1 MKMEL
6 QMDDYR
12 LGWDDPIAQ
21 LNSLRVAVKE
31 LLALGLGPQEKGTG
45 PRERFDRATRRL
57 IIYRGWPDRLKH
69 RRENI
74 SSARIAVRED
84 QGAWFRFDLLSAK
97 ERRALADDI
106 LALYEAC
113 LLDIGRMYEKGG
125 HATAGYEI
133 MYPKDAAP
141 RTFKRRSVPLDNLP
155 PQRVRPQVDPSRK
168 STRGPQYALPDDPE
182 DQSFPARR

>member
-1 MKMEL
+1 MTMGL

-12 LGWDDPIAQ
+12 LGWEDPFAQ

-45 PRERFDRATRRL
+45 PRERFTQATSCL
-57 IIYRGWPDRLKH
+57 IRYRGWPERLKC

-74 SSARIAVRED
+74 SNARMAVRRDYPKDTLFHFE
-84 QGAWFRFDLLSAK
+84 RLTTR

-106 LALYEAC
+106 FALYEAC
-113 LLDIGRMYEKGG
+113 LLDVGRMYEMGG
-125 HATAGYEI
+125 HATLAYEI

-141 RTFKRRSVPLDNLP
+141 RIFKPRSFPLDNLP
-155 PQRVRPQVDPSRK
+155 PQRINRHTRPARTGTPPRE
-168 STRGPQYALPDDPE
+168 RQYVLPDDPE
-182 DQSFPARR
+182 NE